1 MNTKYFKSTMV
12 LIFCCLLL
20 VSCNDQHYMPEKSN
34 SVDTSVD
41 SDVIGSNSYDEL
53 PTPTGYK
60 RGSLVFYYLKVDN
73 EIYTNIS
80 EGHDLPDDMSRK
92 EDNKVNVNKLLQERD
107 YQKIGT
113 VQDIIDDIP
122 VKNMQGHGF
131 AKGDEIYR
139 NDNNKANYLYVVI
152 ETPKSAYY
160 ELAENK
166 KVYHVI
172 VMRTWSEN
180 ELENRAK

>member
-1 MNTKYFKSTMV
+1 MNRGFLTSAIV
-12 LIFCCLLL
+12 LIICCILI
-20 VSCNDQHYMPEKSN
+20 VSCNKHHNRTENSN
-34 SVDTSVD
+34 TENTSID
-41 SDVIGSNSYDEL
+41 NDVIGSNSYDEL

-139 NDNNKANYLYVVI
+139 NDNNKDNYLYVVT

>member
-1 MNTKYFKSTMV
+1 MNTRYFKSAIV
-12 LIFCCLLL
+12 LIICCLLL
-20 VSCNDQHYMPEKSN
+20 VSCNKHHYTSENSNPEN
-34 SVDTSVD
+34 TSVD
-41 SDVIGSNSYDEL
+41 DVVGANSYEEL
-53 PTPTGYK
+53 PNPTGYK

-80 EGHDLPDDMSRK
+80 EAMDLPDDVNNV
-92 EDNKVNVNKLLQERD
+92 EGNKADVNMELQERG

-131 AKGDEIYR
+131 VQEDEIYR
-139 NDNNKANYLYVVI
+139 SYDNKDNYLYVVT

-160 ELAENK
+160 EMTENK

-172 VMRTWSEN
+172 VMRIWNEN

>member
-1 MNTKYFKSTMV
+1 MNTRYLRSAIV
-12 LIFCCLLL
+12 LIICCLLL
-20 VSCNDQHYMPEKSN
+20 VSCNKHHYTSENSN
-34 SVDTSVD
+34 PKNTSVD
-41 SDVIGSNSYDEL
+41 DVAESDSYEEL
-53 PTPTGYK
+53 PNPTGYK

-73 EIYTNIS
+73 EIHTNIS
-80 EGHDLPDDMSRK
+80 ETMVLPDDVNNV
-92 EDNKVNVNKLLQERD
+92 EGNKADVNMDLQERG

-131 AKGDEIYR
+131 AQGDEIYR
-139 NDNNKANYLYVVI
+139 SYDDKDNYLYVVT

-160 ELAENK
+160 ELPEDK

-172 VMRTWSEN
+172 VMRTWSES